1 MSSRFL
7 FLELL
12 NMIFTAD
19 WFSEHIPIWEREVL
33 PRMTRRPAYLEIGSF
48 EGRSL
53 LWMLDHV
60 PDLQATSIDP
70 QLIDGD
76 ASWNRLTTN
85 VGTRARLFRE
95 TNRIGLVKLICPS
108 LSLQIEKYDAI
119 YIDGSHWTDD
129 VLFDSV
135 LSWSLLKIG
144 GVMIWDDYEWTFGR
158 EEREHPKPAV
168 DAFLACYRGC
178 YKILHT
184 GYQVLVEKTAESCHV

>member
-1 MSSRFL
+1 
-7 FLELL
+7 
-12 NMIFTAD
+12 MIFTAD
-19 WFSEHIPIWEREVL
+19 WFSEHIPIWERELL
-33 PRMTRRPAYLEIGSF
+33 PRMTNRRPSYLEIGSF

-60 PDLQATSIDP
+60 PGLQATSIDP

-76 ASWNRLTTN
+76 ASWDRLNTN
-85 VGTRARLFRE
+85 VGLRALLFRE
-95 TNRIGLVKLICPS
+95 TSRIMLLKL
-108 LSLQIEKYDAI
+108 QNEKYDAI

-135 LSWSLLKIG
+135 LSWSLLQIG

-184 GYQVLVEKTAESCHV
+184 GYQVLIEKTAESNHV